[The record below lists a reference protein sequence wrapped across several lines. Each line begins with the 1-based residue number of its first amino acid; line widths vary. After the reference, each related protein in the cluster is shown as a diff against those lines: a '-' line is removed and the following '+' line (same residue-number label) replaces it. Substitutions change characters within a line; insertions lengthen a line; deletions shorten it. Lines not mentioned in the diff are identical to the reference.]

1 MVVYLGFLGAAM
13 GSFVDALVWRLRTG
27 RGLGGRSE
35 CESCHHR
42 LGFADLVPVFSW
54 VFLRGKCRH
63 CGAKINPLVP
73 VIEIALVAL
82 FVISA
87 WSWGSGTPSLA
98 LWLVY
103 LPVLAALAVYD
114 ARWGE
119 LPDVLVL
126 PLVPLALVDAALR
139 VDPLTATAY
148 VAHVLPGAALL
159 GGLYAVLFAVSRGRW
174 VGLGDAK
181 LGLFAGIVL
190 GWRHGLL
197 ALAVAN
203 ALGAIVALALRRRR
217 IALGPFLVAGFV
229 VAGLTAS
236 G

>member
-1 MVVYLGFLGAAM
+1 M
-13 GSFVDALVWRLRTG
+13 
-27 RGLGGRSE
+27 
-35 CESCHHR
+35 
-42 LGFADLVPVFSW
+42 
-54 VFLRGKCRH
+54 
-63 CGAKINPLVP
+63 
-73 VIEIALVAL
+73 
-82 FVISA
+82 
-87 WSWGSGTPSLA
+87 
-98 LWLVY
+98 
-103 LPVLAALAVYD
+103 
-114 ARWGE
+114 
-119 LPDVLVL
+119 
-126 PLVPLALVDAALR
+126 
-139 VDPLTATAY
+139 
-148 VAHVLPGAALL
+148 
-159 GGLYAVLFAVSRGRW
+159 LFAVSRGRW